1 MKKPIAIAVF
11 LGIATMATS
20 TLALPNPYQGSDTL
34 FNVTTQ
40 AIAAAITAG
49 QIAAS
54 NASNYIGGG
63 SGNAASAMAPTSASN
78 DATATATQQ
87 TGPMS
92 RMLKKEAGIC
102 SGFNSGTS
110 GGAATNASGI
120 VIGLDAVDVLSSTTA
135 GGSAA
140 CNGTADNSDTGLIH
154 SGSPAGTFGFTT
166 GGNQT
171 WKWALALVYG
181 GLDLSNPIA
190 SGYGGT
196 ASNPQAVADCTSTVR
211 ANLVANWT
219 NLFQNAAANSCTG
232 NASICAG
239 TGTVGSAVNGAL
251 WHAYRRDDD
260 SGTSDV
266 FASILGLSPSVS
278 NSTVNGFGASPYC
291 NAMNWD
297 VSTSSTGTI
306 TSGNNAACGYGA
318 HDQFTGPGGVIDPS
332 SKCAYTA
339 TGAKNATA
347 TTCGAAGTGNHRKPP
362 AGAWGENPASATAFS
377 AWDVYPTQFQDNDPI
392 RRKCIGIATN
402 ASALAGEEVC
412 NIDGALGLVLP
423 MVDTDWVPKGN
434 LGPQFSTNKCTG
446 QFVVGLDANVFTCAP
461 LGVKHSAECP
471 NGDTTF
477 GGGCLMPID
486 ATNGTSQCVATKS
499 TVTALQVRS
508 LGSPDGRIY
517 NEQLRS
523 GSIADGTAPY
533 LFYKIVSLG
542 TSVEFTAAY
551 NRIHQVETFVPG
563 TAYSC
568 QLEDMDDQIGCLT
581 QADPCSIGY
590 AGDDSKLWYQH
601 TGGPCVPTATS
612 GGLPTCGPGSNSN
625 APPLAGLPGTDAARV
640 AEVYPNTTT
649 VQALGT
655 AGEYQ
660 LSRKLYF
667 NSVIG
672 FGNIADTTGDT
683 SATDELTLA
692 RDEATPSFINT
703 LLTSN
708 NFFELGPIPGEAAP
722 PSPRVA
728 LAGGAANTPF
738 CEDFNEQTVC
748 GASSNNN
755 GCLTNPSGVPSTV
768 NTVCGNGVLE
778 AFEECD
784 PGAGSIASVNAGS
797 GCSSTCR
804 CVLDFNETTGVCN

>member
-1 MKKPIAIAVF
+1 MKKSIAIAVF
-11 LGIATMATS
+11 LATGATAS
-20 TLALPNPYQGSDTL
+20 SALALPNPYQGSDTL

-40 AIAAAITAG
+40 AIGAAISAG
-49 QIAAS
+49 QISATQSGA
-54 NASNYIGGG
+54 YIGGG
-63 SGNAASAMAPTSASN
+63 SGNAASAMAPTSG
-78 DATATATQQ
+78 TTGTATQQ

-92 RMLKKEAGIC
+92 RMMKKEAGIC
-102 SGFNSGTS
+102 SGFNSGS
-110 GGAATNASGI
+110 AGSAATNASAI
-120 VIGLDAVDVLSSTTA
+120 VIGLDAVNVLSSTTA
-135 GGSAA
+135 GGSTA
-140 CNGTADNSDTGLIH
+140 CNGVAGPSGDNKDTGLID

-190 SGYGGT
+190 SGYNGT
-196 ASNPQAVADCTSTVR
+196 HSNPQAVADCTSSAR

-219 NLFQNAAANSCTG
+219 NLFQNASGNSCTG
-232 NASICAG
+232 NTSICTG

-251 WHAYRRDDD
+251 WHAYRRDDT

-278 NSTVNGFGASPYC
+278 NSSVSGFGASPYC

-297 VSTSSTGTI
+297 VSTNTAAV
-306 TSGNNAACGYGA
+306 NNDTACGFGT

-332 SKCAYTA
+332 SKCAYTP
-339 TGAKNATA
+339 TGTNNATV
-347 TTCGAAGTGNHRKPP
+347 TTCGAAGTGNHRMPP
-362 AGAWGENPASATAFS
+362 ANAWGANPAAATPTFS

-434 LGPQFSTNKCTG
+434 LGPQFATNKCTG
-446 QFVVGLDANVFTCAP
+446 AFVVGLDANVFYCAP

-523 GSIADGTAPY
+523 GSIADGSAPY
-533 LFYKIVSLG
+533 LFYKIAALN
-542 TSVEFTAAY
+542 TTVEFTAAY
-551 NRIHQVETFVPG
+551 NRIHQVETFIPG
-563 TAYSC
+563 TAYNC
-568 QLEDMDDQIGCLT
+568 QMEDMTDQIGCLT

-590 AGDDSKLWYQH
+590 AGDGFEAL
-601 TGGPCVPTATS
+601 VPAHRRSVRPRWDEHHSDLRTRQRQRR
-612 GGLPTCGPGSNSN
+612 
-625 APPLAGLPGTDAARV
+625 APRRAARNGRG
-640 AEVYPNTTT
+640 P
-649 VQALGT
+649 
-655 AGEYQ
+655 
-660 LSRKLYF
+660 RR
-667 NSVIG
+667 
-672 FGNIADTTGDT
+672 GDLP
-683 SATDELTLA
+683 DH
-692 RDEATPSFINT
+692 D
-703 LLTSN
+703 
-708 NFFELGPIPGEAAP
+708 
-722 PSPRVA
+722 
-728 LAGGAANTPF
+728 
-738 CEDFNEQTVC
+738 D
-748 GASSNNN
+748 
-755 GCLTNPSGVPSTV
+755 
-768 NTVCGNGVLE
+768 
-778 AFEECD
+778 
-784 PGAGSIASVNAGS
+784 GAGARNGWRVPAL
-797 GCSSTCR
+797 T
-804 CVLDFNETTGVCN
+804 